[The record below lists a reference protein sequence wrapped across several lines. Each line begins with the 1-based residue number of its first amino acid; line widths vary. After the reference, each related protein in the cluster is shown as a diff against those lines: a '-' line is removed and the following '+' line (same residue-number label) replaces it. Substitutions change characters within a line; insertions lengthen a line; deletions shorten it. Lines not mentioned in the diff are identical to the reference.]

1 MPDAGARTCSTRTR
15 VHDLLTE
22 RRIVRALCLILCA
35 IWCCTAGV
43 SASVFSTDTPFPNY
57 EDITGGGMTIYS
69 RDMYLPVSTSG
80 SRILPAES
88 RRQRGGIL
96 PYEDGYY
103 RTATGAVHTPMVSS
117 GYSVHS
123 GYRPILTQVGADA
136 AIPMAWSSEDDFTYT
151 TNSTNGPRRGPGLT
165 DPGLSEKKRAPV
177 GEAWALL
184 AFAMLYAGYTFLR
197 RKKTENLNKSTF

>member
-1 MPDAGARTCSTRTR
+1 
-15 VHDLLTE
+15 
-22 RRIVRALCLILCA
+22 
-35 IWCCTAGV
+35 
-43 SASVFSTDTPFPNY
+43 
-57 EDITGGGMTIYS
+57 MTIYS
-69 RDMYLPVSTSG
+69 QDTYLPVNTSG
-80 SRILPAES
+80 SRILPTES

-136 AIPMAWSSEDDFTYT
+136 ATPMAWTSEAEQETSDART
-151 TNSTNGPRRGPGLT
+151 RRGLGGLS
-165 DPGLSEKKRAPV
+165 DPGQDTHNAPGSPV

-184 AFAMLYAGYTFLR
+184 AFAMLYAGYVFLR

>member
-1 MPDAGARTCSTRTR
+1 
-15 VHDLLTE
+15 
-22 RRIVRALCLILCA
+22 
-35 IWCCTAGV
+35 
-43 SASVFSTDTPFPNY
+43 
-57 EDITGGGMTIYS
+57 MTIYS
-69 RDMYLPVSTSG
+69 QETYSPVNTSG

-123 GYRPILTQVGADA
+123 GYHPILTQVGADA
-136 AIPMAWSSEDDFTYT
+136 ATPMAWSSEAEQETSGART
-151 TNSTNGPRRGPGLT
+151 RRGLGGLS
-165 DPGLSEKKRAPV
+165 DPGQDTKNAPGSPV

-197 RKKTENLNKSTF
+197 RKKTGNLNKSTF